1 MTKRILLFLSV
12 ILLTLSASAKPKHGY
27 KIKLKFKHNVA
38 GEYIHLAHY
47 YAKPLPTIYRTDS
60 AKIVGG
66 NTAIFENKDSILG
79 GIYLILFDERKQFT
93 EILLDDGD
101 EFEMTI
107 DTANNQLNNTVKNS
121 IANEQYFAYKKFLID
136 FGDKQ
141 QKFEEQLKTAK
152 NKADSQK
159 IQDARVKHFQEL
171 IKYKKDFVS
180 QNPKSFLAT
189 VFNALETPEIPK
201 EKKYLADGVTVD
213 SLYPNTYYK
222 QHYWD
227 KFDFTDNRLIYTPIY
242 EGRLDEYFNKVIWQL
257 PDTLKAE
264 ADKILSIT
272 RKTPELFKYTLHW
285 LTNTSISSKVMGMD
299 EFFVHLVE
307 KYHMNGDAY
316 WLDSATI
323 EKYKERAVK
332 ISPNIIGNKAPELL
346 YQDVWSLQDVSLLN
360 YQAKYT
366 ILVFWSIDCNHCL
379 TETPKIDSVYR
390 NVLKA
395 KGAKI
400 YSVPTSGDLSKIQ
413 EVIKEK
419 GFTEWQHAVD
429 ANHTNEHRNK
439 YDVIT
444 TPKVY
449 LLDENK
455 VIIGKNLDHS
465 NLAEVIRIYEK
476 RKELKK

>member
-1 MTKRILLFLSV
+1 MTKHILLFLSV
-12 ILLTLSASAKPKHGY
+12 LFITLSASAKPKHGY
-27 KIKLKFKHNVA
+27 KIKVKFKHPVA

-60 AKIVGG
+60 AKVING
-66 NTAIFENKDSILG
+66 TSATFESKDSVLG

-93 EILLDDGD
+93 ELLLDDGN

-107 DTANNQLNNTVKNS
+107 DTANNQANNTVKNS
-121 IANEQYFAYKKFLID
+121 IANEQYLEYKKFLLG
-136 FGDKQ
+136 FGEKQ
-141 QKFEEQLKTAK
+141 QKFEDQYKTAK

-159 IQDARVKHFQEL
+159 IYDARVKHFEEL
-171 IKYKKDFVS
+171 TSYKKEFAVKY
-180 QNPKSFLAT
+180 PKSFLTT
-189 VFNALETPEIPK
+189 VFNAMETPEVPK
-201 EKKYLADGVTVD
+201 EKKYLEDGKTVD
-213 SLYPNTYYK
+213 SLYPNAYYK
-222 QHYWD
+222 QHFWD

-257 PDTLKAE
+257 PDTMKAE
-264 ADKILSIT
+264 ADKILSKT

-307 KYHMNGDAY
+307 NYHIKGDAY
-316 WLDSATI
+316 WLDSATTA
-323 EKYKERAVK
+323 KYIERAVK

-346 YQDVWSLQDVSLLN
+346 YQDVWSLQDVSLLG
-360 YQAKYT
+360 YPAKYT

-379 TETPKIDSVYR
+379 AETPRIDSVYR
-390 NVLKA
+390 TSLKA

-400 YSVPTSGDLSKIQ
+400 YSVPTSGDLTKIQ
-413 EVIKEK
+413 EIIKEK

-429 ANHTNEHRNK
+429 ANHTNEHRTK

-455 VIIGKNLDHS
+455 IIIGKNLDHS
-465 NLAEVIRIYEK
+465 NLEEVIKMYEK
-476 RKELKK
+476 RKSQK